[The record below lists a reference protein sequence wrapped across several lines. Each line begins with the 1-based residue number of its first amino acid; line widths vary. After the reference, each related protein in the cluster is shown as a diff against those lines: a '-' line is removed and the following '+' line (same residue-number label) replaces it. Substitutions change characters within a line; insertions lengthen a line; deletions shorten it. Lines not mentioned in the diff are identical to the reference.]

1 MKIVILFMVAVLYTI
16 SVKNLVVD
24 QEALEPEPFLQLVN
38 LLKMKVPQL
47 EYVDKLGFDLEK
59 LLEGSKPMIEK
70 CFPCVGQGNENK
82 CLKDCFARINEL
94 IKIL

>member
-1 MKIVILFMVAVLYTI
+1 MVAVLYTI